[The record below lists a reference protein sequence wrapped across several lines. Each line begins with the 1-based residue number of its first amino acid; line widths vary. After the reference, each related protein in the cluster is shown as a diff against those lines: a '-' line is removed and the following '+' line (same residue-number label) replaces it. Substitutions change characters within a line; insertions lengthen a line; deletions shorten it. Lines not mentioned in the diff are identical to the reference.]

1 MGVAMTEEEVRG
13 FLAAAHTGVLSTLR
27 ADGRPAAVPLWFV
40 LDGADVVVRTR
51 SGSAKAANVRRDP
64 RVSFLVEEG
73 RAWAE
78 LRAVAISGR
87 AVAERDPAAR
97 ARIDAAFAA
106 KYAAFLMPSGAPD
119 ASRRHYAAPRVH
131 LRIEA
136 AGRPLSWDNS
146 KLLRGAPAPGSEDRV
161 AAVDG

>member
-1 MGVAMTEEEVRG
+1 MGVAMDDDEVRD

-40 LDGADVVVRTR
+40 LDGPDVIIRTR
-51 SGSAKAANVRRDP
+51 AASAKAANVRRDP

-78 LRAVAISGR
+78 LRAVSIAGR
-87 AVAERDPAAR
+87 AVPEGDPAAR
-97 ARIDAAFAA
+97 ARIDAAFDV
-106 KYAAFLMPSGAPD
+106 KYAGFLMPPEVPG

-136 AGRPLSWDNS
+136 TGRPLSWDNS
-146 KLLRGAPAPGSEDRV
+146 KLLRGSPALGSEDRV
-161 AAVDG
+161 AAVDR